1 MTERKIGM
9 IPGTGKQ
16 SQGIALRLAQ
26 AGYKV
31 MIGSRSTEKATKI
44 AEELNARLSTD
55 QFVGDNNNEVV
66 KQCDIIFL
74 VVPPE
79 YLINTLDGLVN
90 DMKPNTI
97 LVDVIVP
104 LSFETGLAYCDDGIC
119 TDEATYPSVSEC
131 IQAKVPESISV
142 VGAFKT
148 VSAAKLNRLEH
159 PLDVDVFLTSNDVD
173 AKSKLINILSKIK
186 SLRVLNAGPLMF
198 SRTTEQMTA
207 LVINLNKLNKLKHAS
222 FRVISVPKSEK

>member
-1 MTERKIGM
+1 MLDRKIGM

-26 AGYKV
+26 AGFNIV
-31 MIGSRSTEKATKI
+31 IGSRSEDKAKRI
-44 AEELNARLSTD
+44 AEELNNKLSTN
-55 QFVGDNNNEVV
+55 QFVGFDNKEVV
-66 KQCDIIFL
+66 KQCNILFF

-79 YLINTLDGLVN
+79 HLIETLDDLVN

-104 LSFETGLAYCDDGIC
+104 LSFKTGLAYCADGIC
-119 TDEATYPSVSEC
+119 TEETAYPSVSEC
-131 IQAKVPESISV
+131 IEAKVPKGVSV

-148 VSAAKLNRLEH
+148 ISAAKLNGLNH
-159 PLDVDVFLTSNDVD
+159 PLDVDVFLTSNDDD
-173 AKSKLINILSKIK
+173 AKNELKEILGRING
-186 SLRVLNAGPLMF
+186 LRVLDAGPIAF

-207 LVINLNKLNKLKHAS
+207 LVINLNKLNTLKHAS
-222 FRVISVPKSEK
+222 FRVISVAKMKK